1 MICLGQVV
9 REGKCFHSGAF
20 IGNVFLTWLLFFPIN
35 SGMREKKE
43 VTHVDKLHKVAQDE
57 KQDKG
62 QFCKLLKKKYE
73 LGKLFL
79 MSKSV
84 EI

>member
-1 MICLGQVV
+1 
-9 REGKCFHSGAF
+9 
-20 IGNVFLTWLLFFPIN
+20 
-35 SGMREKKE
+35 MREKKE
-43 VTHVDKLHKVAQDE
+43 VTHVDKLRKVAQDE

-62 QFCKLLKKKYE
+62 QFCKLLKKNMN

-79 MSKSV
+79 ISKSV